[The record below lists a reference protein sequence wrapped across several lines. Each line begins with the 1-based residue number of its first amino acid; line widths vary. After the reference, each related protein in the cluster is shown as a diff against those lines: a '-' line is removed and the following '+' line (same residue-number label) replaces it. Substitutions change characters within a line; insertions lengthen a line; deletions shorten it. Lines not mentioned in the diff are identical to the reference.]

1 MERIDLYGE
10 NILLNKQDTSD
21 LNLESFLVLTLA
33 ALMGYISGLFVNGKK
48 CISFGGLI
56 TILYVTRIRFYTSV
70 IYILIFKRVI
80 TT

>member
-48 CISFGGLI
+48 C
-56 TILYVTRIRFYTSV
+56 T
-70 IYILIFKRVI
+70 
-80 TT
+80 

>member
-1 MERIDLYGE
+1 MHLWDVSDFFCTVEFSSVIFWTSNGEDVNINMERIDLYGE

-48 CISFGGLI
+48 C
-56 TILYVTRIRFYTSV
+56 T
-70 IYILIFKRVI
+70 
-80 TT
+80 